1 MNNNLKLPS
10 TVLEYDEGRDD
21 RIAALEAELAE
32 RTRER
37 DKARADVQWM
47 FDKAAEREPTLDG
60 YRELGA
66 KCAALEAELDAERER
81 RAAAETLL
89 RDIQYSSPVG
99 VWPHATMPPTC
110 GRYED

>member
-1 MNNNLKLPS
+1 MHDR
-10 TVLEYDEGRDD
+10 DERTLYARQQD

-66 KCAALEAELDAERER
+66 KCAALEEGRDAERER
-81 RAAAETLL
+81 RKAAEAIL
-89 RDIQYSSPVG
+89 RDASNALEGHWLSLDVDA
-99 VWPHATMPPTC
+99 HFA
-110 GRYED
+110 RYKD